1 MPTWSA
7 IKEIKDVAEMPVIG
21 NGNVSSVREAHR
33 MILETGCD
41 GVMIARAAIR
51 NPWIFSGFSS
61 THAEHS
67 DSNNSLGTSDS
78 PHASPNF
85 NFNTEEH
92 WPTMEQV
99 EAAESQY
106 FESVKLSE
114 SKEKFS
120 KFHRI
125 NFERLRSSVRTG
137 NKSLSVGSPKT
148 IHL

>member
-7 IKEIKDVAEMPVIG
+7 IKEIKDAAQMPVIG
-21 NGNVSSVREAHR
+21 NGNVSSVSEAHR

-61 THAEHS
+61 SHLNCSDVVRDGSHVPSSNFDLNAE
-67 DSNNSLGTSDS
+67 
-78 PHASPNF
+78 
-85 NFNTEEH
+85 ER

-99 EAAESQY
+99 DSAEAQY

-125 NFERLRSSVRTG
+125 NFERLRNSVRTG
-137 NKSLSVGSPKT
+137 NRSFLVGSPKT

>member
-1 MPTWSA
+1 MPAWSA

-21 NGNVSSVREAHR
+21 NGNVTSASEAHR

-51 NPWIFSGFSS
+51 NPWIFTGFSC
-61 THAEHS
+61 TNAECS
-67 DSNNSLGTSDS
+67 DTTEDGSQM
-78 PHASPNF
+78 PNF
-85 NFNTEEH
+85 NLNAEEP

-99 EAAESQY
+99 DAAEAQY
-106 FESVKLSE
+106 FESVRLSE

-120 KFHRI
+120 KFHRM
-125 NFERLRSSVRTG
+125 NFERLRNCVRTG
-137 NKSLSVGSPKT
+137 NKSLLVGSPKT

>member
-1 MPTWSA
+1 
-7 IKEIKDVAEMPVIG
+7 
-21 NGNVSSVREAHR
+21 

-51 NPWIFSGFSS
+51 NPWIFTGFSS
-61 THAEHS
+61 THAECS
-67 DSNNSLGTSDS
+67 DSDVLGTSNT
-78 PHASPNF
+78 PHIPSSNF
-85 NFNTEEH
+85 NFNFNLNVEEP

-99 EAAESQY
+99 DAAESQY

-125 NFERLRSSVRTG
+125 NFERLRNSVRTG
-137 NKSLSVGSPKT
+137 NKSLLVGSPKT